1 MNELIKE
8 LADKHGLA
16 WTLKTPYD
24 EENLRDFT
32 RAIVEECITACA
44 TDRLGKTA
52 SPEELM
58 YSRFGIDQ

>member
-44 TDRLGKTA
+44 NICYDHSRAAGGVETA
-52 SPEELM
+52 FDPLS
-58 YSRFGIDQ
+58 